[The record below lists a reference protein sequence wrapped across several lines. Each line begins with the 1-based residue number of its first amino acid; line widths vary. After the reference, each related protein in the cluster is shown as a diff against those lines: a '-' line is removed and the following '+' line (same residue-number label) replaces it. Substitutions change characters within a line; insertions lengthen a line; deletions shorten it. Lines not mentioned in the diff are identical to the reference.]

1 MVGYLEAVSTM
12 HTRGIVID
20 EKDYIFTLMM
30 VLGESPQNA
39 FALAYDM
46 SEFKKVV
53 GTEDEDAYLSTKKK
67 DAEAML
73 TQQSIIQLKDLL
85 DESYRAQIQSA
96 SLNLTDYHF
105 SGQETVQ
112 ILNNLLKTR
121 IDDLESSSVKDV
133 VSLLKALSDQGAL
146 EMGDGGFSRH
156 FVQISPK
163 FPALCVSCNREF
175 DCYVGLGAKCPH
187 CGQEYRWSEEEQ
199 RFYPQPNKL

>member
-12 HTRGIVID
+12 HTRGVVID
-20 EKDYIFTLMM
+20 EKDYIFTLMV
-30 VLGESPQNA
+30 VLNEPPQNA
-39 FALAYDM
+39 FAFAYDM
-46 SEFKKVV
+46 SEFKKVI
-53 GTEDEDAYLSTKKK
+53 GTEDEDAYLSTKTK
-67 DAEAML
+67 DAENML
-73 TQQSIIQLKDLL
+73 AQRQIIQLKDWL
-85 DESYRAQIQSA
+85 EEAYRAQVQSA

-156 FVQISPK
+156 FVQIPAK
-163 FPALCVSCNREF
+163 FNILCPQCNREG
-175 DCYVGLGAKCPH
+175 YAVEGLDFRCEFCGHVAKWD
-187 CGQEYRWSEEEQ
+187 ESSKRYW
-199 RFYPQPNKL
+199 PNLTSL

>member
-12 HTRGIVID
+12 HTRGVAID
-20 EKDYIFTLMM
+20 EKDYIFTLMD

-46 SEFKKVV
+46 GEFKKVI
-53 GTEDEDAYLSTKKK
+53 GTEDEEAYLSAKTK
-67 DAEAML
+67 DAENML
-73 TQQSIIQLKDLL
+73 SQQSITQLKDLL
-85 DESYRAQIQSA
+85 DESYRAQVQA
-96 SLNLTDYHF
+96 DALNLKDFRF

-133 VSLLKALSDQGAL
+133 VSLLKALADQGAL
-146 EMGDGGFSRH
+146 ETGDGGFSKH

-163 FPALCVSCNREF
+163 YPALCTSCNREF

-199 RFYPQPNKL
+199 RYYPQPIKL

>member
-12 HTRGIVID
+12 HTRGVVID
-20 EKDYIFTLMM
+20 EKDYIFTLTV
-30 VLGESPQNA
+30 VLGDTPQNA

-46 SEFKKVV
+46 SEFKKVI
-53 GTEDEDAYLSTKKK
+53 GTEDEEVYLSTKKK
-67 DAEAML
+67 DAETML
-73 TQQSIIQLKDLL
+73 AQQQIIQLKDLL
-85 DESYRAQIQSA
+85 EESYRAQVQSDA
-96 SLNLTDYHF
+96 LNLKDFRF

-112 ILNNLLKTR
+112 ILNNLLKSR
-121 IDDLESSSVKDV
+121 VDDLESSSVRDV

-163 FPALCVSCNREF
+163 FPALCVACNREF

-199 RFYPQPNKL
+199 RFYPQPQKL

>member
-12 HTRGIVID
+12 HTRGVAID
-20 EKDYIFTLMM
+20 EKDYIFTLMV

-46 SEFKKVV
+46 SEFKKVI
-53 GTEDEDAYLSTKKK
+53 GTEDEDAYLSTKTK
-67 DAEAML
+67 DAENML
-73 TQQSIIQLKDLL
+73 AQRQIIQLKDWL
-85 DESYRAQIQSA
+85 EEAYRAQVQSA

-156 FVQISPK
+156 FVQIPSK
-163 FPALCVSCNREF
+163 FNILCPQCNREG
-175 DCYVGLGAKCPH
+175 YAVEGLDFRCEFCGCIAKWD
-187 CGQEYRWSEEEQ
+187 ESQ
-199 RFYPQPNKL
+199 RRYFPNLSHL

>member
-12 HTRGIVID
+12 HTRGVVID
-20 EKDYIFTLMM
+20 EKDYIFTLMV

-46 SEFKKVV
+46 SEFKKVI
-53 GTEDEDAYLSTKKK
+53 GTDDEDAYLSTKTK
-67 DAEAML
+67 DAENML
-73 TQQSIIQLKDLL
+73 AQQQIIQLKDLL
-85 DESYRAQIQSA
+85 EESYRAQIQSA

-156 FVQISPK
+156 FVQIPK
-163 FPALCVSCNREF
+163 KYDCICPRCNHEQYLVEGVDNKCTSCGM
-175 DCYVGLGAKCPH
+175 VL
-187 CGQEYRWSEEEQ
+187 RWDNG
-199 RFYPQPNKL
+199 RFYPQPQKL

>member
-12 HTRGIVID
+12 HTRGVAID
-20 EKDYIFTLMM
+20 EKDYIFTLMV
-30 VLGESPQNA
+30 VLGESSQNA

-46 SEFKKVV
+46 SEFKKFV
-53 GTEDEDAYLSTKKK
+53 GTEDEEAYLSTKKK
-67 DAEAML
+67 DAENIL
-73 TQQSIIQLKDLL
+73 SQQSIIQLKGLL
-85 DESYRAQIQSA
+85 EESYRAQVQA
-96 SLNLTDYHF
+96 DALNLKDFRF

-163 FPALCVSCNREF
+163 FPALCVACNREF

-199 RFYPQPNKL
+199 RFYPQPQKL

>member
-1 MVGYLEAVSTM
+1 MVGYLEAVSAM

-20 EKDYIFTLMM
+20 EKDYIFTLMV
-30 VLGESPQNA
+30 VLGEEPQNA
-39 FALAYDM
+39 YAFAYDIKGLK
-46 SEFKKVV
+46 EVV
-53 GTEDEDAYLSTKKK
+53 STEDEDVYLSTKKK

-73 TQQSIIQLKDLL
+73 GKQNITQLKDLL
-85 DESYRAQIQSA
+85 EESYRAQIQSA

-146 EMGDGGFSRH
+146 EAGDGGFSKH
-156 FVQISPK
+156 FIQIMPK
-163 FPALCVSCNREF
+163 FLALCVSCNKEF
-175 DCYVGLGAKCPH
+175 DAYAGISAVCPH
-187 CGQEYRWSEEEQ
+187 CGQQYHWSSEEN
-199 RFYPQPNKL
+199 RFYPQPQKL

>member
-1 MVGYLEAVSTM
+1 MVGYLESVSTM
-12 HTRGIVID
+12 HTRGVVID
-20 EKDYIFTLMM
+20 EKDYIFTLMV

-46 SEFKKVV
+46 SEFKKVI
-53 GTEDEDAYLSTKKK
+53 GTEDEDAYLSTKTK
-67 DAEAML
+67 DAENML
-73 TQQSIIQLKDLL
+73 AQQQIIQLKDLL
-85 DESYRAQIQSA
+85 EESYRAQIQSA

-156 FVQISPK
+156 FVQIPSK
-163 FPALCVSCNREF
+163 FNILCPQCNREG
-175 DCYVGLGAKCPH
+175 YAVEGLDFRCEFCGCIAKWD
-187 CGQEYRWSEEEQ
+187 ESQ
-199 RFYPQPNKL
+199 RRYFPNLNHL

>member
-12 HTRGIVID
+12 HTRGVAID
-20 EKDYIFTLMM
+20 EKDYIFTLMV
-30 VLGESPQNA
+30 VLKELPQNA
-39 FALAYDM
+39 FAFAYDM
-46 SEFKKVV
+46 SEFKKVI
-53 GTEDEDAYLSTKKK
+53 GTEDEDAYLSTKTK
-67 DAEAML
+67 DAENML
-73 TQQSIIQLKDLL
+73 AQQQIIQLKELL
-85 DESYRAQIQSA
+85 EESYRAQIQSA

-156 FVQISPK
+156 FVQIPSK
-163 FPALCVSCNREF
+163 FNILCPQCNREG
-175 DCYVGLGAKCPH
+175 YAVEGLDFRCEFCGCTAKWD
-187 CGQEYRWSEEEQ
+187 ESSKRYW
-199 RFYPQPNKL
+199 PNLTKL

>member
-12 HTRGIVID
+12 HTRGVAID
-20 EKDYIFTLMM
+20 EKDYIFTLMI
-30 VLGESPQNA
+30 VLNEPPQNA
-39 FALAYDM
+39 FAFAYDM
-46 SEFKKVV
+46 SEFKKVI
-53 GTEDEDAYLSTKKK
+53 GTEDEDAYLSTKTK
-67 DAEAML
+67 DAENML
-73 TQQSIIQLKDLL
+73 AQRQIIQLKDWL
-85 DESYRAQIQSA
+85 EEAYRAQIQSA

-156 FVQISPK
+156 FVQIPAK
-163 FPALCVSCNREF
+163 FNILCPQCNREG
-175 DCYVGLGAKCPH
+175 YAVEGLDFRCEFCGHIAKWN
-187 CGQEYRWSEEEQ
+187 ENSKRY
-199 RFYPQPNKL
+199 YPNLTSL

>member
-1 MVGYLEAVSTM
+1 MVGYLDSVSAM

-20 EKDYIFTLMM
+20 EKDYIFTLMV
-30 VLGESPQNA
+30 VLGEEPQNA
-39 FALAYDM
+39 FALAFDIQGLK
-46 SEFKKVV
+46 EVV
-53 GTEDEDAYLSTKKK
+53 STEEEDVYLSTKKK

-73 TQQSIIQLKDLL
+73 GKQNITQLKDLL
-85 DESYRAQIQSA
+85 EESYRAQIQSA

-146 EMGDGGFSRH
+146 DVGDGGFSRH
-156 FVQISPK
+156 FIQIPNKYNTVCPQCS
-163 FPALCVSCNREF
+163 REG
-175 DCYVGLGAKCPH
+175 YAVEGLDFRCEH
-187 CGQEYRWSEEEQ
+187 CGCIAKWSESE
-199 RFYPQPNKL
+199 RRYYPNLGRL